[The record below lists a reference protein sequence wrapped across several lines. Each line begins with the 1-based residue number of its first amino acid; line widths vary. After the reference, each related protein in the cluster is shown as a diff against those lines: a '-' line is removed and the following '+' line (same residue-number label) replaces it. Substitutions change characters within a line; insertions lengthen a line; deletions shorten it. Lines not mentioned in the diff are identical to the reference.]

1 MKNPVLIAA
10 IMLILGGGVAAYYYW
25 QQGQLKPEPAHLQSP
40 APPSLPTPPPL
51 KPEVH
56 QVVET
61 PPASPPLPALADS
74 DSFVLDALT
83 ELVGNKSLMKL
94 FHGEKVIHNIV
105 ATIDNLPTRRAPMRV
120 MPVIQ
125 APGDFIASG
134 ESDDLVISARN
145 ASRYTPYVR
154 IAEAIDA
161 KKLVEVYVRLYPLF
175 QQAYENLGY
184 PKKSFNDRLIQ
195 VLDNLLSAPN
205 IKEPAKLVQPN
216 VMYLFADA
224 GLEGR
229 SIGQK
234 ILMRTGSRNESI
246 LKSKL
251 REIKR
256 ELLLHMGE
264 KKLANP
270 D

>member
-10 IMLILGGGVAAYYYW
+10 IVLILGGGIAAYFYW
-25 QQGQLKPEPAHLQSP
+25 PQDQLKPEPVHLQSQVHP
-40 APPSLPTPPPL
+40 SPPSPTP
-51 KPEVH
+51 KPEVPKI
-56 QVVET
+56 VET

-74 DSFVLDALT
+74 DSFMLDALA

-105 ATIDNLPTRRAPMRV
+105 ATIDNLPTHRTPMRV
-120 MPVIQ
+120 MPVVQ
-125 APGDFIASG
+125 APGAFMVSG
-134 ESDDLVISARN
+134 ESDDLAISASN

-154 IAEAIDA
+154 IAGAIDA
-161 KKLVEVYVRLYPLF
+161 KKLVELYVRLYPLF
-175 QQAYENLGY
+175 QQAYEKLGY

-195 VLDNLLSAPN
+195 VLDNLLGAPN
-205 IKEPAKLVQPN
+205 IKEPVKLVQPN

-224 GLEGR
+224 GLEEC

-234 ILMRTGSRNESI
+234 ILMRTGRKNESI

-251 REIKR
+251 REIRR
-256 ELLLHMGE
+256 ELLLQMHE
-264 KKLANP
+264 KKLVTP
-270 D
+270 V